1 MAYDVP
7 SIDELRRQAHAQG
20 IEPGDVD
27 LERVRGFL
35 AVLFPQFEE
44 LERLVPADT
53 VPAAV
58 YRPEV
63 ER

>member
-1 MAYDVP
+1 MPYEVP
-7 SIDELRRQAHAQG
+7 SLEELRRQARAQG
-20 IEPGDVD
+20 IEPADVD

-35 AVLFPQFEE
+35 TVLFPQFAE

-58 YRPEV
+58 YRPEA

>member
-1 MAYDVP
+1 MPYEVP
-7 SIDELRRQAHAQG
+7 SIEDLRLQARAQG
-20 IEPGDVD
+20 IEPGDED

-35 AVLFPQFEE
+35 TVLFPQFAA
-44 LERLVPADT
+44 LERLVPGDT

-58 YRPEV
+58 YRPEA

>member
-1 MAYDVP
+1 VPYEVP
-7 SIDELRRQAHAQG
+7 SLEELRWQARAQG
-20 IEPGDVD
+20 IEPGDDD

-35 AVLFPQFEE
+35 TVLFPQFAA
-44 LERLVPADT
+44 LERLVTADT

-58 YRPEV
+58 FRPEA